1 MITHA
6 RIIRLSSVRRPCD
19 TSVTDELFAG
29 ATAVF
34 ACFATNQQYWSYD
47 GSMDLID
54 AEESGALVID
64 VRSFGPERFS
74 SRELSRLEFG
84 ARLLDLADDHML
96 PILDR
101 CKFVAIF
108 ADMID
113 EFFQVRVV
121 SLEDKVAAG
130 VQTPSIDGVRPRQQ
144 LESIRERVLA
154 LVERQDRLVL
164 DVLLPELAQKGIAIV
179 AFSSLGTEDHDRMTK
194 YFDENV
200 YPVLTPLAVDPG
212 HPFPMISN
220 LSLNIAVYVR
230 DDVTGEER
238 SARVKVPNS
247 LPRFLQANEN
257 QWCLLED
264 LITSNLSRLFSGM
277 TVGRAD
283 LFRVTRN
290 ADLTLKEDEAD
301 DLLVALEVELRRRRF
316 GEALRVEIQSGMSP
330 VFLEL
335 LGDQLE
341 IDRSNVYV
349 TDAPLGLH
357 DLWTLYAIDR
367 PDLKGEGWSPI
378 TPRRLH
384 DGEHVGDIFAAI
396 REDDILLHHPYESF
410 TDSVEMFIAQAAAD
424 PKVVGIKMTLY
435 RTSGDSPIVA
445 SLIHAAEQGKQ
456 VAALVELKARFDEAA
471 NIEWA
476 KALEDVGVHVVYG
489 IVGLKTHSKT
499 ALVLRSEGATT
510 ARYVHIATGNYN
522 GKTAR
527 TYEDFGLLTS
537 DPAITD
543 DVGELF
549 NFLTGFSRIG
559 EYKKIMVS
567 PLSTRTRV
575 IELINLQRD
584 RGRSG
589 RIAIK
594 VNGLTDP
601 MIIDA
606 LYEASSAGVEI
617 RLEVRTL
624 CSLRPGVAGLS
635 ENITVLS
642 LVGEF
647 LEHSRIMIF
656 GTPGDPEF
664 SIWLGSADL
673 MERNLDRRV
682 EVQVPIENRM
692 LQQELLEAFEVTWR
706 DDLFTWVLGTDRRWR
721 RLQAD
726 NDFSA
731 QSEFKRLALLRSR
744 ALA

>member
-1 MITHA
+1 
-6 RIIRLSSVRRPCD
+6 
-19 TSVTDELFAG
+19 
-29 ATAVF
+29 
-34 ACFATNQQYWSYD
+34 
-47 GSMDLID
+47 MDLMD
-54 AEESGALVID
+54 AEESGALVMD

-144 LESIRERVLA
+144 LESIRERVLS
-154 LVERQDRLVL
+154 LVERQDRLML

-179 AFSSLGTEDHDRMTK
+179 PFSSLSADDHDRMTK

-257 QWCLLED
+257 QWCMLED
-264 LITSNLSRLFSGM
+264 LITSNLGRLFSGM

-290 ADLTLKEDEAD
+290 ADLALEEDEAD

-330 VFLEL
+330 EFLEL
-335 LGDQLE
+335 LVDQLE
-341 IDRSNVYV
+341 LDRSNVYL

-357 DLWTLYAIDR
+357 DLWSLYAIDR

-378 TPRRLH
+378 TPRRLL
-384 DGEHVGDIFAAI
+384 DGEHVADIFAAI

-499 ALVLRSEGATT
+499 ALVLRSEGHTT

-527 TYEDFGLLTS
+527 TYEDFGLLTC
-537 DPAITD
+537 DPAITN

-559 EYKKIMVS
+559 QYKKIMVS

-575 IELINLQRD
+575 IDLINLQRD
-584 RGRSG
+584 HGESG
-589 RIAIK
+589 RISIK

-601 MIIDA
+601 TIIDA

-635 ENITVLS
+635 ENITVHS

-647 LEHSRIMIF
+647 LEHSRILIF
-656 GTPGDPEF
+656 GTPGEPEF

-682 EVQVPIENRM
+682 EVQVPIENRT

-721 RLQAD
+721 RLQPV
-726 NDFSA
+726 NSFSA
-731 QSEFKRLALLRSR
+731 QSEFKRLAMLRSR

>member
-1 MITHA
+1 
-6 RIIRLSSVRRPCD
+6 
-19 TSVTDELFAG
+19 
-29 ATAVF
+29 
-34 ACFATNQQYWSYD
+34 
-47 GSMDLID
+47 MDLID
-54 AEESGALVID
+54 AEESGPLVID

-144 LESIRERVLA
+144 LESIRERVLS

-164 DVLLPELAQKGIAIV
+164 DVLLPELAQKGIAV
-179 AFSSLGTEDHDRMTK
+179 VPFSSLGTEDHGRMTK

-264 LITSNLSRLFSGM
+264 LITSNLGRLFSGM

-290 ADLTLKEDEAD
+290 ADLTLEEDEAD

-330 VFLEL
+330 EFLEL
-335 LGDQLE
+335 LVDQLE
-341 IDRSNVYV
+341 LDRSNVYV

-378 TPRRLH
+378 TPRRLL

-445 SLIHAAEQGKQ
+445 SLIHAAEHGKQ

-476 KALEDVGVHVVYG
+476 KALEDAGVHVVYG

-499 ALVLRSEGATT
+499 ALVLRSEGDTT

-601 MIIDA
+601 TIIDA

-624 CSLRPGVAGLS
+624 CSLRPGVAGMS
-635 ENITVLS
+635 ENITVHS

-647 LEHSRIMIF
+647 LEHSRILIF
-656 GTPGDPEF
+656 GTPGEPEF

-682 EVQVPIENRM
+682 EVQVPIENRT

-721 RLQAD
+721 RLQSV
-726 NDFSA
+726 NNFSA

>member
-1 MITHA
+1 
-6 RIIRLSSVRRPCD
+6 
-19 TSVTDELFAG
+19 
-29 ATAVF
+29 
-34 ACFATNQQYWSYD
+34 
-47 GSMDLID
+47 MDLMD

-130 VQTPSIDGVRPRQQ
+130 VQTASIDGVRPRQQ

-164 DVLLPELAQKGIAIV
+164 DVLLPELAQNGIAIV
-179 AFSSLGTEDHDRMTK
+179 PFSSLGAEDHDRMTK

-257 QWCLLED
+257 QWCMLED
-264 LITSNLSRLFSGM
+264 LITSNLGRLFSGM

-290 ADLTLKEDEAD
+290 ADLTLEEDEAD

-330 VFLEL
+330 EFLDL
-335 LGDQLE
+335 LVDQLE
-341 IDRSNVYV
+341 LDRSNVYV

-378 TPRRLH
+378 TPRRLL

-410 TDSVEMFIAQAAAD
+410 TDSVEMFIAQAATD

-499 ALVLRSEGATT
+499 ALVLRSEGDTT

-559 EYKKIMVS
+559 QYKKIMVS

-575 IELINLQRD
+575 IELINRQRD
-584 RGRSG
+584 RGSVG
-589 RIAIK
+589 RISMK

-601 MIIDA
+601 KIIDA

-635 ENITVLS
+635 ENITVHS

-647 LEHSRIMIF
+647 LEHSRIFIF
-656 GTPGDPEF
+656 GTPGEPEF

-682 EVQVPIENRM
+682 EVQVPIENRT

-706 DDLFTWVLGTDRRWR
+706 DDLYTWVLGTDRRWR
-721 RLQAD
+721 RLQSV
-726 NDFSA
+726 NNFSA

>member
-1 MITHA
+1 M
-6 RIIRLSSVRRPCD
+6 
-19 TSVTDELFAG
+19 
-29 ATAVF
+29 
-34 ACFATNQQYWSYD
+34 
-47 GSMDLID
+47 D
-54 AEESGALVID
+54 AERSGAPIID
-64 VRSFGPERFS
+64 VQAFGPERFS

-101 CKFVAIF
+101 FKFVAIF

-113 EFFQVRVV
+113 ELFQVRVV

-130 VQTPSIDGVRPRQQ
+130 VQTASVDGVRPRQQ
-144 LESIRERVLA
+144 LELIRERVLS
-154 LVERQDRLVL
+154 LVERQDRLML

-179 AFSSLGTEDHDRMTK
+179 PFKSLNDVDHDRLTK

-247 LPRFLQANEN
+247 LPRFLQANEG
-257 QWCLLED
+257 QWCMLED
-264 LITSNLSRLFSGM
+264 LITSNLGRLFSGM

-290 ADLTLKEDEAD
+290 ADLSLEEDEAD

-330 VFLEL
+330 EFLDL
-335 LGDQLE
+335 LVDQLDL
-341 IDRSNVYV
+341 DRSNVYV

-357 DLWTLYAIDR
+357 DMWSLYAIDR
-367 PDLKGEGWSPI
+367 PDLKSEGWSPI
-378 TPRRLH
+378 TPRRLL
-384 DGEHVGDIFAAI
+384 DGDHVGDIFAAI

-424 PKVVGIKMTLY
+424 PKVVGIKQTLY

-445 SLIHAAEQGKQ
+445 SLIHASESGKQ
-456 VAALVELKARFDEAA
+456 VVALVELKARFDEAA

-476 KALEDVGVHVVYG
+476 KALEDAGVHVVYG

-499 ALVLRSEGATT
+499 ALVLRSEGDTT
-510 ARYVHIATGNYN
+510 VRYVHIATGNYN

-527 TYEDFGLLTS
+527 TYEDFGLLTC
-537 DPAITD
+537 DQAITD

-567 PLSTRTRV
+567 PLSTRSKV
-575 IELINLQRD
+575 IALIKQQRD
-584 RGRSG
+584 RGPSG
-589 RIAIK
+589 RISMK

-601 MIIDA
+601 PIIDA

-624 CSLRPGVAGLS
+624 CALRPGVAGLS
-635 ENITVLS
+635 ENITVHS

-647 LEHSRIMIF
+647 LEHSRIFIF
-656 GTPGDPEF
+656 GSPGEVEF
-664 SIWLGSADL
+664 SIWMGSADL

-682 EVQVPIENRM
+682 EVQVPIENRT

-706 DDLFTWVLGTDRRWR
+706 DDLYTWVLGTDRRWR
-721 RLQAD
+721 RLQPV
-726 NDFSA
+726 NSFSA

-744 ALA
+744 ALS

>member
-1 MITHA
+1 
-6 RIIRLSSVRRPCD
+6 
-19 TSVTDELFAG
+19 
-29 ATAVF
+29 
-34 ACFATNQQYWSYD
+34 
-47 GSMDLID
+47 MDLMD
-54 AEESGALVID
+54 AGESSALVID

-144 LESIRERVLA
+144 LESIRERVLS
-154 LVERQDRLVL
+154 LVERQDRLML

-179 AFSSLGTEDHDRMTK
+179 PFSSLSADDHDRMTK
-194 YFDENV
+194 FFDENV

-257 QWCLLED
+257 QWCMLED
-264 LITSNLSRLFSGM
+264 LITSNLGRLFSGM

-290 ADLTLKEDEAD
+290 ADLTLEEDEAD

-330 VFLEL
+330 EFLEL
-335 LGDQLE
+335 LVDQLE
-341 IDRSNVYV
+341 LDRSNVYL

-357 DLWTLYAIDR
+357 DLWSLYAIDR

-378 TPRRLH
+378 TPRRLL

-499 ALVLRSEGATT
+499 ALVLRSEGDTT

-527 TYEDFGLLTS
+527 TYEDFGLLTC

-559 EYKKIMVS
+559 QYKKIMVS

-584 RGRSG
+584 RGAAG
-589 RIAIK
+589 RISMK

-601 MIIDA
+601 TIIDA
-606 LYEASSAGVEI
+606 LYEASSSGVEI

-635 ENITVLS
+635 ENITVHS

-647 LEHSRIMIF
+647 LEHSRILIF
-656 GTPGDPEF
+656 GTPGEPEF

-682 EVQVPIENRM
+682 EVQVPIENRT

-706 DDLFTWVLGTDRRWR
+706 DDLYTWVLGTDRRWR
-721 RLQAD
+721 RLQPV
-726 NDFSA
+726 NSFSA
-731 QSEFKRLALLRSR
+731 QSEFKRLAMLRSR

>member
-1 MITHA
+1 
-6 RIIRLSSVRRPCD
+6 
-19 TSVTDELFAG
+19 
-29 ATAVF
+29 
-34 ACFATNQQYWSYD
+34 
-47 GSMDLID
+47 MDLLD
-54 AEESGALVID
+54 AEESGPLVID
-64 VRSFGPERFS
+64 VQSFGPERFS

-130 VQTPSIDGVRPRQQ
+130 VQTASIDGVRPRQQ

-154 LVERQDRLVL
+154 LVERQDRLML
-164 DVLLPELAQKGIAIV
+164 DVLLPELALKGIAIV
-179 AFSSLGTEDHDRMTK
+179 PFSSLGAEDHDRLTK

-230 DDVTGEER
+230 DDATGEER

-257 QWCLLED
+257 EWCLLED
-264 LITSNLSRLFSGM
+264 LITSNLGRLFSGM

-290 ADLTLKEDEAD
+290 ADLTLEEDEAD

-330 VFLEL
+330 EFLDL
-335 LGDQLE
+335 LVDQLE
-341 IDRSNVYV
+341 IQRSNVYV

-357 DLWTLYAIDR
+357 DLWSLHAIDR

-378 TPRRLH
+378 TPRRLL

-410 TDSVEMFIAQAAAD
+410 TDSVEMFIAQAATD

-499 ALVLRSEGATT
+499 ALVLRSEGDTT

-527 TYEDFGLLTS
+527 TYEDFGLLTC
-537 DPAITD
+537 DAAISE

-559 EYKKIMVS
+559 QYKKIMVS
-567 PLSTRTRV
+567 PLSTRTKV
-575 IELINLQRD
+575 VELINRQRD
-584 RGRSG
+584 RGPAG
-589 RIAIK
+589 RIAMK

-601 MIIDA
+601 TIIDA

-635 ENITVLS
+635 ENITVHS

-647 LEHSRIMIF
+647 LEHSRIFIF

-682 EVQVPIENRM
+682 EVQVPIENRS

-721 RLQAD
+721 RLQPV
-726 NDFSA
+726 NNFSA

-744 ALA
+744 APV

>member
-1 MITHA
+1 
-6 RIIRLSSVRRPCD
+6 
-19 TSVTDELFAG
+19 
-29 ATAVF
+29 
-34 ACFATNQQYWSYD
+34 
-47 GSMDLID
+47 
-54 AEESGALVID
+54 
-64 VRSFGPERFS
+64 
-74 SRELSRLEFG
+74 
-84 ARLLDLADDHML
+84 
-96 PILDR
+96 
-101 CKFVAIF
+101 
-108 ADMID
+108 MID

-130 VQTPSIDGVRPRQQ
+130 VQTPSIDGFRPRQQ
-144 LESIRERVLA
+144 LESIRERVLS

-164 DVLLPELAQKGIAIV
+164 DVLLPELAQTRIAV
-179 AFSSLGTEDHDRMTK
+179 VPFSSLGAEDHDRMTK

-264 LITSNLSRLFSGM
+264 LITSNLGRLFSGM

-290 ADLTLKEDEAD
+290 ADLTLEEDEAD

-330 VFLEL
+330 EFLEL
-335 LGDQLE
+335 LVEQLE
-341 IDRSNVYV
+341 LDRSNVYV

-378 TPRRLH
+378 TPRRLL

-410 TDSVEMFIAQAAAD
+410 TDSVEMFVAQAAAD

-476 KALEDVGVHVVYG
+476 KALEDAGVHVVYG

-499 ALVLRSEGATT
+499 ALVLRSEGDTT

-527 TYEDFGLLTS
+527 TYEDFGLLTC
-537 DPAITD
+537 DPAITE

-559 EYKKIMVS
+559 KYKKIMVS

-584 RGRSG
+584 RGRAG
-589 RIAIK
+589 RIAMK

-601 MIIDA
+601 TIIDA

-635 ENITVLS
+635 ENITVHS

-647 LEHSRIMIF
+647 LEHSRILIF
-656 GTPGDPEF
+656 GTPGEPEF

-682 EVQVPIENRM
+682 EVQVPIENRT

-721 RLQAD
+721 RLQPV
-726 NDFSA
+726 NNFSA

>member
-1 MITHA
+1 
-6 RIIRLSSVRRPCD
+6 
-19 TSVTDELFAG
+19 
-29 ATAVF
+29 
-34 ACFATNQQYWSYD
+34 
-47 GSMDLID
+47 MDLMD
-54 AEESGALVID
+54 AEESGALVVD
-64 VRSFGPERFS
+64 VQSFGPERFS

-130 VQTPSIDGVRPRQQ
+130 VQTASIDGVRPRQQ
-144 LESIRERVLA
+144 LEQIRERVLS
-154 LVERQDRLVL
+154 LVERQDRLML
-164 DVLLPELAQKGIAIV
+164 DVLLPELAQSGIAIV
-179 AFSSLGTEDHDRMTK
+179 PFSSLGTEDHDRLTK

-247 LPRFLQANEN
+247 LPRFLQANET

-264 LITSNLSRLFSGM
+264 LITSNLGRLFSGM

-290 ADLTLKEDEAD
+290 ADLTLEEDEAD

-330 VFLEL
+330 EFLEL
-335 LGDQLE
+335 LVDQLE
-341 IDRSNVYV
+341 LDRSNVYV

-357 DLWTLYAIDR
+357 DLWSLNAIDR

-378 TPRRLH
+378 TPRRLL

-445 SLIHAAEQGKQ
+445 SLIHAAESGKQ

-476 KALEDVGVHVVYG
+476 KALEDAGVHVVYG

-499 ALVLRSEGATT
+499 ALVLRSEGTTT

-527 TYEDFGLLTS
+527 SYEDFGLLTC

-559 EYKKIMVS
+559 RYKKIMVS

-575 IELINLQRD
+575 VELINQQRD
-584 RGRSG
+584 RGSAG
-589 RIAIK
+589 RIAMK

-601 MIIDA
+601 TVIDA

-635 ENITVLS
+635 ENITVHS

-647 LEHSRIMIF
+647 LEHSRIFIF
-656 GTPGDPEF
+656 GTPGEPEF
-664 SIWLGSADL
+664 SIWLGSADI

-682 EVQVPIENRM
+682 EVQVPIENRTA
-692 LQQELLEAFEVTWR
+692 QQELLEAFEVTWR

-721 RLQAD
+721 RLQPV
-726 NDFSA
+726 NNFSA